1 MTIIYTVSQINR
13 YIGSLFLK
21 DKALSSVK
29 IKGEVS
35 NCKYT
40 SAGHI
45 YFTIK
50 DGSSQLSCV
59 MFAGKRSGL
68 DFLMSE
74 GQSVI
79 VTGNITIYERDG
91 KYQLYADQIEKEGTG
106 ELYERFLKL
115 RDSLQKEGLFD
126 NEHKK
131 PIPAYAKTIGI
142 ITASKGAALQDILNI
157 MHRRNPYVKPYLY
170 PAKVQGEGAAETLI
184 AGIKAME
191 ILKPDVI
198 IIGRGGGSI
207 EDLWQFNSEALARA
221 IYDCSV
227 PVISAVGHEV
237 DYTICDFVSDL
248 RAPTPSAAAELAT
261 YEFSRIE
268 SRLVDYHCELY
279 SIIESKIQAS
289 RTNTERR
296 KLRLNA
302 LNPKRRLDNY
312 RMRDAQTRD
321 KLKNAMTDKLRASKH
336 RLVLCSEKLSGL
348 SPLKKLELGY
358 SYITDTNGHNISH
371 IDRLAEGDILNI
383 RMTDG
388 IAEAAVTKITPL
400 EADNEQ

>member
-1 MTIIYTVSQINR
+1 MTAIYSVTQITR
-13 YIGSLFLK
+13 YISSLFLK
-21 DKALSSVK
+21 DRLLSSVK
-29 IKGEVS
+29 IRGEVS

-68 DFLMSE
+68 DFLMTE

-91 KYQLYADQIEKEGTG
+91 KYQLYADQIEREGTG
-106 ELYERFLKL
+106 ELYEQFIKL

-126 NEHKK
+126 KEHKK
-131 PIPAYAKTIGI
+131 TIPTYVKTIGI

-157 MHRRNPYVKPYLY
+157 MHRRNPYIKPYLY

-184 AGIKAME
+184 AGISAME
-191 ILKPDVI
+191 KLRPDVI

-221 IYDCSV
+221 IYDCTI

-268 SRLVDYHCELY
+268 SRLVDYHSELY
-279 SIIESKIQAS
+279 SLLDMKIRAC
-289 RTNTERR
+289 RTETERKR
-296 KLRLNA
+296 LKLNTM
-302 LNPKRRLDNY
+302 NPKRRLDNY
-312 RMRDAQTRD
+312 RMQEASARD
-321 KLKNAMTDKLRASKH
+321 KLKNVMHDKLKSNRH
-336 RLVLCSEKLSGL
+336 RLLLCAEKMNGL
-348 SPLKKLELGY
+348 SPLNKLKQGY
-358 SYITDTNGHNISH
+358 AYITDVSGHNISSVCQ
-371 IDRLAEGDILNI
+371 ITEGDILNI

-388 IAEAAVTKITPL
+388 TLEAAVTRIDCTEDKH
-400 EADNEQ
+400 E